1 MLSTFIFDI
10 LWTVSYY
17 VNLRNG
23 WLLGI
28 CDGLLSCCKLPLC
41 CSSRLGLLFIFEQ
54 VDAESHSSYFG
65 SEMSVPNSV
74 VFAIDPWVDESIW
87 ARLFKELR
95 TIGSLSEPAPIC
107 PWHKVGDGTMLCAVR
122 VWVDPV
128 LIQTFHHFRYYFSTR
143 KSSVVKKK
151 RK

>member
-1 MLSTFIFDI
+1 MCFRRSFLTFCGRYRIM
-10 LWTVSYY
+10 S
-17 VNLRNG
+17 
-23 WLLGI
+23 I
-28 CDGLLSCCKLPLC
+28 CVRDGFLAFVMVLSCCKLALC

-95 TIGSLSEPAPIC
+95 TIGSLSEPAPIRSR
-107 PWHKVGDGTMLCAVR
+107 HKVGDGTMLCAVR

-143 KSSVVKKK
+143 KSSVVKK

>member
-1 MLSTFIFDI
+1 MLFDVHFWHSVDGI
-10 LWTVSYY
+10 VLCQFAY
-17 VNLRNG
+17 G

-28 CDGLLSCCKLPLC
+28 CDGLLSCCKLALC

-74 VFAIDPWVDESIW
+74 VFAIDSWVDESIW

-95 TIGSLSEPAPIC
+95 TIGSLSEPAPIR
-107 PWHKVGDGTMLCAVR
+107 PRHKVGDGTMLCAVR

-143 KSSVVKKK
+143 KSSVVKK